1 MHPRDHPLRKRGAP
15 NESPGID
22 SCVFHPARFP
32 RWLTTSPSSKLNW
45 RGATRLGIEPSTMAR
60 TPSGNSASLVA
71 SRRLLLL
78 GRAFARQTGQ
88 RQIRHDARAR
98 LAAGID
104 DSLVGAAEHALH
116 GFKVDP
122 LPRHVR
128 GLLVL
133 LVDLAEARRLTL
145 GFGDDLFTIGFGVL
159 ENLSGAAARFRHDS
173 VGIGLRFVLRALE
186 IG

>member
-1 MHPRDHPLRKRGAP
+1 MHPRDQPLRKRGAP
-15 NESPGID
+15 NEFPGIH
-22 SCVFHPARFP
+22 SCVFHPACFP
-32 RWLTTSPSSKLNW
+32 RWLITPPSSKLNW

-104 DSLVGAAEHALH
+104 DGLVGAAEHPLH
-116 GFKVDP
+116 GFEIDP
-122 LPRHVR
+122 LPRHVG

-133 LVDLAEARRLTL
+133 FVDLRKARRLAL
-145 GFGDDLFTIGFGVL
+145 GFGDGLFAI
-159 ENLSGAAARFRHDS
+159 
-173 VGIGLRFVLRALE
+173 
-186 IG
+186 

>member
-1 MHPRDHPLRKRGAP
+1 MHPRDQPLRKRGAP

-78 GRAFARQTGQ
+78 GRAFARQSLQ
-88 RQIRHDARAR
+88 RQIGHDARAR

-104 DSLVGAAEHALH
+104 DGLVGAAEHPLH
-116 GFKVDP
+116 GFEIDP

-128 GLLVL
+128 RLLVL
-133 LVDLAEARRLTL
+133 LVNLRETRGVAL
-145 GFGDDLFTIGFGVL
+145 GVGDGLLTIGLGVL
-159 ENLSGAAARFRHDS
+159 ENLGRAAACFRYDAI
-173 VGIGLRFVLRALE
+173 GIGL
-186 IG
+186 